1 MTTRKKSSDPV
12 MNHDPLQ
19 GMETSAEP
27 ADDRA
32 GLNTTSPA
40 VEATVLDAK
49 ENVVTLGES
58 LTIQDVAGMLETLR
72 RLLELGGTVTLNAG
86 ELDQVDGAGIQLLCT
101 FVKEAVNQHIEVK
114 WVATA
119 EKLQSAAE
127 LLGLAEVLNLSIKQ
141 AA

>member
-27 ADDRA
+27 ADDGA
-32 GLNTTSPA
+32 GLNTTFPA
-40 VEATVLDAK
+40 IEATVLDAK

-72 RLLELGGTVTLNAG
+72 RSLELGGTVTLNAG

>member
-19 GMETSAEP
+19 GMEPSAEP
-27 ADDRA
+27 ADDGA
-32 GLNTTSPA
+32 GLNTTAPS
-40 VEATVLDAK
+40 VEATAPAAK

-72 RLLELGGTVTLNAG
+72 RSLELGGTVTLNAG